1 MMIMVMMM
9 TMAVMITI
17 AVTMAMYVTRHDMLC
32 GLGGGRREGEKEREE
47 GYTRKGAW

>member
-1 MMIMVMMM
+1 MDTYHLLIMVMMM

-32 GLGGGRREGEKEREE
+32 GLGERGRREGEKEREE
-47 GYTRKGAW
+47 